1 MIEKVKK
8 AIKET
13 EITMLKFK
21 LEYQRLKEIQADLRM
36 ELKKLESLHG
46 K

>member
-21 LEYQRLKEIQADLRM
+21 LEYQRLKEMKADLRY
-36 ELKKLESLHG
+36 ELGKLKRANG
-46 K
+46 

>member
-21 LEYQRLKEIQADLRM
+21 LEYQRLKEMKADLRY
-36 ELKKLESLHG
+36 ELGKL
-46 K
+46 KRAKR